1 MDKNDIHLGSASKQ
15 NDRFQK
21 IYPKNALM
29 RLMSAVGPGLIFLV
43 FNTHYFCNLHRAI
56 ASSIYNVGK
65 TRAILFCNLDF

>member
-29 RLMSAVGPGLIFLV
+29 RLMSAVGPGLIF
-43 FNTHYFCNLHRAI
+43 FGF
-56 ASSIYNVGK
+56 
-65 TRAILFCNLDF
+65 